1 VGERAL
7 LSEATRTQS
16 KTLDGNRRPARP
28 PRHHPPKKQ
37 EMVIS
42 QLSIKSQGSDPT
54 SLSDVM
60 STDQDDKWPVE
71 VFRYSHGRGWEL
83 FQQAA
88 SSDDGQKVTAT
99 PRRGCVEVRKLRL
112 RIHVL
117 QSALPTSAPKEML
130 SNFSETKTERRKYI
144 HTTSMVRRR
153 DTILLSKGDFGAVVL
168 KFESIT
174 ACVAFVDHMVEL
186 NQGFVFNQNEEK
198 NAQRMDSE
206 NDIIVEKN
214 NDASNSN
221 ADAVRETNNAIQSH
235 LIALLHDDDFL
246 GFVDRVENSLSSDD
260 DCMKM
265 LQALAYPRA
274 NRDWPA

>member
-1 VGERAL
+1 
-7 LSEATRTQS
+7 
-16 KTLDGNRRPARP
+16 
-28 PRHHPPKKQ
+28 
-37 EMVIS
+37 
-42 QLSIKSQGSDPT
+42 
-54 SLSDVM
+54 
-60 STDQDDKWPVE
+60 
-71 VFRYSHGRGWEL
+71 
-83 FQQAA
+83 
-88 SSDDGQKVTAT
+88 
-99 PRRGCVEVRKLRL
+99 
-112 RIHVL
+112 
-117 QSALPTSAPKEML
+117 
-130 SNFSETKTERRKYI
+130 
-144 HTTSMVRRR
+144 MVRRR